1 MRKTEKERKQTG
13 TAGRKRVQDLL
24 AVLFFLLLL
33 PYTCSLV
40 SGARPEEAV
49 ETSGAALRGDG
60 EDGAAVYLERDNG
73 VQRVP
78 LEEFVLGALAA
89 CMPGEYREE
98 TLKAQAVI
106 LRSIC
111 RAGGGADGASAGES
125 DATADGQSASA
136 GDPGTSANDPGAL
149 AGDPGVS
156 AGDPGASAGDP
167 GTSAGGPGT
176 AAGEQNASIRLR
188 TEERLSYLDE
198 TQRRA
203 YWGADREE
211 LEEKFAGAVK
221 ATEGIV
227 LTLGGEAVSP
237 PFFRL
242 SAGKTRDASQ
252 IWGEGTFGWCKS
264 VDCPHDIEAADFL
277 CEKTLSW
284 EHFLKTL
291 GKEGLELSG
300 QDVRMKLT
308 RDGAGYVT
316 AVECGGV
323 RLAGERF
330 RQLFEL
336 PSACFALQEKDG
348 EVLLRTKGVGH
359 GLGFDQYGADL
370 LAAEGKDY
378 IQLLN
383 AFFEG
388 LTLEKME

>member
-40 SGARPEEAV
+40 SGARPEGAV

-125 DATADGQSASA
+125 DATADGQGASA
-136 GDPGTSANDPGAL
+136 GDPGAL
-149 AGDPGVS
+149 AGDPV
-156 AGDPGASAGDP
+156 ASAD
-167 GTSAGGPGT
+167 GPGT

-300 QDVRMKLT
+300 QGVRMKLI

-348 EVLLRTKGVGH
+348 EILLRTKGVGH

-370 LAAEGKDY
+370 LAAEGRDY
-378 IQLLN
+378 IQLLD